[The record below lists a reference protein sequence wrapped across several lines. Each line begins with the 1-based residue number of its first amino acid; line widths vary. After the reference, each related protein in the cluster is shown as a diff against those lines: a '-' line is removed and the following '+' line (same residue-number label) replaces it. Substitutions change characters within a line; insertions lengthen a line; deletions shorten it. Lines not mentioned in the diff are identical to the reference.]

1 MSRLYLINGRVIDP
15 EQQLD
20 QITSVLLEDGRVA
33 GIGVAQP
40 GDATV
45 IDARDRIVT
54 PGLIDMH
61 VQLREPGF
69 EEDETIA
76 SGTAAALA
84 GGITTIA
91 CLPNT
96 DPPVDS
102 QASVEFVQLQAARSA
117 NCKVLVL
124 ACVSK
129 NRDGEQLAEMGSLAR
144 AGAVGF
150 TDATSPIANAELM
163 RRALEYS
170 QMFDRPILNHAEAPE
185 LTRGGIMHEGLVS
198 TVLGLNGLPP
208 AGENVMTSRDLR
220 LAEATGGRVH
230 LMNISTKGSVEL
242 IRHAKSS
249 GVRVT
254 AGVTAMHFSATDE
267 LLRSFDTNL
276 KVNPPLRSQ
285 DHVDACIAGLQDGT
299 LDVIVSGH
307 APRAAE
313 KKMLEL
319 DLAPFGMSSLETLLG
334 LVGKFLIEPGF
345 LDWPAAVAKLSLHP
359 ARILGQPDKGTL
371 RPGAEADVTIIDPHR
386 TWQVDP
392 ARFLSKSSNTAFAG
406 YSLRSAAEHTIV
418 GGELKWSA
426 PWALAVP

>member
-1 MSRLYLINGRVIDP
+1 M
-15 EQQLD
+15 
-20 QITSVLLEDGRVA
+20 
-33 GIGVAQP
+33 
-40 GDATV
+40 
-45 IDARDRIVT
+45 IDASERIVA

-129 NRDGEQLAEMGSLAR
+129 NREGEQLAEMGSLAR
-144 AGAVGF
+144 AGAVAF

-185 LTRGGIMHEGLVS
+185 LTRGGIMHEGLIS
-198 TVLGLNGLPP
+198 TVLGLKGLPP

-254 AGVTAMHFSATDE
+254 AGVTAMHFFATDD

-307 APRAAE
+307 APCAAE

-334 LVGKFLIEPGF
+334 LVGKFLIEPGH
-345 LDWPAAVAKLSLHP
+345 LDWTAAIAKLSLHP

-386 TWQVDP
+386 TWQVEP

-406 YSLRSAAEHTIV
+406 YSLLAAAEHTIV
-418 GGELKWSA
+418 SGEVRWSA
-426 PWALAVP
+426 PWSLAVP